1 MSSRDLRYQARRALS
16 GRWGVAILAGFLA
29 SILGGLATASSGG
42 ISIELDAEHLKLF
55 RQLPESAIYGLL
67 AILGG
72 VATLNLAQ
80 FIMGG
85 PVQLGYSQFLLK
97 MHRGEDA
104 QVKDLFSQFYRFAE
118 GFCLYLLRGIFIVL
132 WSMLFVIPGI
142 VKSYSYAM
150 AHFIMAEDP
159 SISCVDAITRSR
171 QLMDGHKAE
180 LFVLRLSFIGWH
192 FLCILTCGI
201 GYLWL
206 IPYQNA
212 AEAAFYHNL
221 TDPTPVKPKEDD
233 YDFSWMDQ
241 KEYL

>member
-1 MSSRDLRYQARRALS
+1 MSSRDLRYQARRALA

-29 SILGGLATASSGG
+29 AFFGGLVNSVSNG
-42 ISIELDAEHLKLF
+42 ISIELDEETMKYFQMSESTIEALF
-55 RQLPESAIYGLL
+55 
-67 AILGG
+67 G
-72 VATLNLAQ
+72 VALSVTTLSLVQ

>member
-29 SILGGLATASSGG
+29 AFFGGLVNSVSNG
-42 ISIELDAEHLKLF
+42 ISIELDEETMKYFQMSESTIEALF
-55 RQLPESAIYGLL
+55 
-67 AILGG
+67 G
-72 VATLNLAQ
+72 VALSATTLSLVQ

-85 PVQLGYSQFLLK
+85 PVQLGYRHFLLK

-150 AHFIMAEDP
+150 AHFILLENP
-159 SISCVDAITRSR
+159 SMSCVDAITRSR

-221 TDPTPVKPKEDD
+221 TDPTPVKPREDD